1 MPIDTFVDHGP
12 NQEDSDVTREDY
24 AAYEKLLPKHHHLV
38 LKPGDGLPITGL
50 TVKALAAAG
59 ERIQSPLPGAGTANS
74 FCASEVEPPA
84 DATENPRS
92 LGVLVTTKNFASS
105 IWEI

>member
-1 MPIDTFVDHGP
+1 M
-12 NQEDSDVTREDY
+12 TREDY

-38 LKPGDGLPITGL
+38 LKPGSGLPITGL

-59 ERIQSPLPGAGTANS
+59 ERIQSPLPGPGRRIHFATRRRSLRQMRPENS
-74 FCASEVEPPA
+74 
-84 DATENPRS
+84 RS
-92 LGVLVTTKNFASS
+92 LGVLITYGKFRFL